1 MYTPLIS
8 FIIPDF
14 NVEKYLQ
21 KCVDSILSQTYQ
33 NIEVILVDDGSPD
46 KCPQICDEYT
56 VKDGRVKVIHK
67 SNGGLSDAR
76 NAGLL
81 FSNGEYVV
89 FLDGDDFWMEIN
101 NLQNLVD
108 ILRIQKYDFIGF
120 NCSYYYPTSNTYE
133 KWIALDDRLPT
144 NCDKLNYIISL
155 VRSGTFPM
163 SACLKIIRRAFLC
176 ENQISFQKGIYCED
190 ILWFLELLEK
200 AESLKFINLYVYA
213 YRKEVSTS
221 ITASFSEKKYNDLLY
236 ILKRGVNMIQQY
248 DWPEEV
254 RYSLLSFMA
263 YEYCTLL
270 GFLGFFP
277 QKQKRVI
284 KSNLYEYEWLLRY
297 DLNPKVSRVVRY
309 RKYLGRNLTNFLLYK
324 YIKTVM

>member
-8 FIIPDF
+8 FIIPVF

-76 NAGLL
+76 NVGLL

-163 SACLKIIRRAFLC
+163 SACLKIIRRAF
-176 ENQISFQKGIYCED
+176 
-190 ILWFLELLEK
+190 
-200 AESLKFINLYVYA
+200 YV
-213 YRKEVSTS
+213 K
-221 ITASFSEKKYNDLLY
+221 I
-236 ILKRGVNMIQQY
+236 
-248 DWPEEV
+248 
-254 RYSLLSFMA
+254 
-263 YEYCTLL
+263 
-270 GFLGFFP
+270 
-277 QKQKRVI
+277 
-284 KSNLYEYEWLLRY
+284 
-297 DLNPKVSRVVRY
+297 
-309 RKYLGRNLTNFLLYK
+309 KYLFRKVFIVKIFFGF
-324 YIKTVM
+324 